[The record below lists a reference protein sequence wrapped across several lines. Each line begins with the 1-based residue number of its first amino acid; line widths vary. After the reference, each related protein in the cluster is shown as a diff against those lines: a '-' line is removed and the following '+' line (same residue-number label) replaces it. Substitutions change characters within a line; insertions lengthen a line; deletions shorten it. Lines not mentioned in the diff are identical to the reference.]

1 MGGGAQAAA
10 FLREYTFYGLVT
22 GGAAVRADYVWA
34 DNLGHVLAALTPAN
48 RLACEVSLATGLRI
62 GDVLELTR
70 EQVVKGRFSVREGKT
85 GKVRRVRLPTDLQ
98 TRILSQAGHIYA
110 FPARSDGRKH
120 RTRQAV
126 YKDLRRAAKAFRL
139 LEHVSPHSLRKCY
152 AVNQYHRSGDIK
164 RVQGLLNH
172 SDESVTMIYALAD
185 ALTARRLG
193 VPVDRV
199 SGAGAEPQI

>member
-1 MGGGAQAAA
+1 M
-10 FLREYTFYGLVT
+10 
-22 GGAAVRADYVWA
+22 RADYVWA

-139 LEHVSPHSLRKCY
+139 SEHVSPHSLRKVY

-172 SDESVTMIYALAD
+172 SEESVTMIYALAD

>member
-1 MGGGAQAAA
+1 MCHEALDSSIRRQQWGCRLCAKVDILGFGNW
-10 FLREYTFYGLVT
+10 GCDM
-22 GGAAVRADYVWA
+22 RADYVWR
-34 DNLGHVLAALTPAN
+34 DNLGHVLAALTSPN

-70 EQVVKGRFSVREGKT
+70 DQVAKGRFTVREGKT
-85 GKVRRVRLPTDLQ
+85 GKTRRVRLPVDLQ

-110 FPARSDGRKH
+110 FPGRCDGRTH

-126 YKDLRRAAKAFRL
+126 YKDIRRAAKAFRL
-139 LEHVSPHSLRKCY
+139 TEHISPHSLRKVY
-152 AVNQYHRSGDIK
+152 AVDQYHRTGDIK

-172 SDESVTMIYALAD
+172 SSESVTMIYAMAD

-193 VPVDRV
+193 R
-199 SGAGAEPQI
+199 SEL